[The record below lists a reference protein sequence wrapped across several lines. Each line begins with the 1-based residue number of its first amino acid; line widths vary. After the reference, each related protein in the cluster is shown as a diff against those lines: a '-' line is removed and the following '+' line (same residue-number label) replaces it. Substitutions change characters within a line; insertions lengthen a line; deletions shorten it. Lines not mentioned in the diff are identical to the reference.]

1 MDYTLNEINKH
12 KNNINFLSNQL
23 LNTYI
28 IDEEISLNN
37 EIKKETEIL
46 ITLLNIKKNS
56 MMNQVFQNNN
66 MNFFNPM
73 INPNNMIQNQFIQQ
87 QMMNQQLNIKKKKKH
102 LIFRLFLKKD

>member
-23 LNTYI
+23 LNTYN

-37 EIKKETEIL
+37 EIK
-46 ITLLNIKKNS
+46 NIKKNS